1 MSHFSAF
8 DHACMAEALRLAELG
23 LFSTTPNPR
32 VGCVIAK
39 DNKIIGQGWHQRAGG
54 PHAEVIALQE
64 AGEAAEGA
72 TAYVTLEPCSHY
84 GRTPPCAD
92 ALIKAKIARVVV
104 AMLDPNPLVYGRGCQ
119 KLRDNGVDLGIGLLS
134 AEAAELNIGFI
145 SRINRHRPWVRLK
158 AAASLDGRTAL
169 QNGKSQ
175 WITSSAARHDG
186 HRWRAR
192 ACAILTGVG
201 TVRADNPMLN
211 VRDVETERQPWR
223 IVLDSHLEIPLTS
236 RLLLEPGSPVLI
248 ATISQ
253 DHDRILALRALGAEV
268 VVFPEKAGKV
278 DLEALMSEL
287 GQRGINELH
296 IEAGAKLNG
305 ALLTAGLVDEIVLY
319 LAPCLLGNTALGLF
333 DLPLLSDLS
342 EKYQLNIQDVQQI
355 GQDTR
360 FLLRPLP
367 HAQSKPTGSCD

>member
-39 DNKIIGQGWHQRAGG
+39 AGEIIGRGWHQRAGG
-54 PHAEVIALQE
+54 PHAEVVALKE

-92 ALIKAKIARVVV
+92 ALIKAKIAHVVV
-104 AMLDPNPLVYGRGCQ
+104 AMLDPNPLVYGAGCQ
-119 KLRDNGVDLGIGLLS
+119 KLRDRGIDLEIGLLGE
-134 AEAAELNIGFI
+134 EAAELNLGFI
-145 SRINRHRPWVRLK
+145 SRVNRHRPWVRIK

-169 QNGKSQ
+169 ANGQSQ
-175 WITSSAARHDG
+175 WITSRAARLDG
-186 HRWRAR
+186 HYWRAR

-201 TVRADNPMLN
+201 TVRADDPMLN
-211 VRDVETERQPWR
+211 VRDVVTERQPWR
-223 IVLDSHLEIPLTS
+223 VVLDSHLEIPLTS

-253 DHDRILALRALGAEV
+253 DHDRTLALRALGAEV
-268 VVFPEKAGKV
+268 LVLPEKEGKV
-278 DLEALMSEL
+278 DLEVLMNVL
-287 GQRGINELH
+287 GQRGVNELH
-296 IEAGAKLNG
+296 VEAGAKLNG
-305 ALLTAGLVDEIVLY
+305 ALLAAGLVDEIVLY

-333 DLPLLSDLS
+333 ELPLLSDLT
-342 EKYQLNIQDVQQI
+342 EKYQLKIKDVQQI
-355 GQDTR
+355 EQDTR

-367 HAQSKPTGSCD
+367 QLPLKSVVL